1 MSQVLGSVLPLQL
14 ENNGYFGTN
23 KNLLRQLKSNLTNL
37 LRTRKGERLHQ
48 PNFGCDIHKFV
59 FEQFT
64 PETVENAY
72 ASVVDAVE
80 VWMPFLEILNVN
92 LENTISDI
100 DAQKIKMTVIFR
112 LRTNQ
117 NITDSLVLTF

>member
-64 PETVENAY
+64 PETIENAY
-72 ASVVDAVE
+72 ATVVDAVE
-80 VWMPFLEILNVN
+80 IWMPFLEILNVN
-92 LENTISDI
+92 LENTVSDI

>member
-48 PNFGCDIHKFV
+48 PNFGCDIHRYL
-59 FEQFT
+59 FEQIT
-64 PETVENAY
+64 ADTIENAY
-72 ASVVDAVE
+72 TSVVDAVE
-80 VWMPFLEILNVN
+80 LWMPFLEVLNVN
-92 LENTISDI
+92 LENTISNI
-100 DAQKIKMTVIFR
+100 EEHQIKMTVIFR

>member
-23 KNLLRQLKSNLTNL
+23 KNLLKQLKSNLTNL

-59 FEQFT
+59 FEQHT

-72 ASVVDAVE
+72 TSVVDAVE
-80 VWMPFLEILNVN
+80 VWMPFLEVLNVN

-100 DAQKIKMTVIFR
+100 DAHRIKMTVIFR

>member
-23 KNLLRQLKSNLTNL
+23 KNLLKQLKSNLTNL

-64 PETVENAY
+64 DETVENAY
-72 ASVVDAVE
+72 TSVVDAVD
-80 VWMPFLEILNVN
+80 VWMPFLEVLNVN
-92 LENTISDI
+92 LENTVSDI
-100 DAQKIKMTVIFR
+100 DAQQIKMTVIFR

>member
-1 MSQVLGSVLPLQL
+1 MSQALGSILPLQL
-14 ENNGYFGTN
+14 EKNGYFGTN

-48 PNFGCDIHKFV
+48 PNFGCDIHRFV

-64 PETVENAY
+64 PETIENAY

-80 VWMPFLEILNVN
+80 VWMPFLEVLNVN
-92 LENTISDI
+92 LENTVSDI
-100 DAQKIKMTVIFR
+100 DAQQIKMTVIFR

>member
-1 MSQVLGSVLPLQL
+1 MSQALGSVLPLQL
-14 ENNGYFGTN
+14 EKNGYFGTN

-48 PNFGCDIHKFV
+48 PNFGCDIHRFV

-64 PETVENAY
+64 PETIENAY

-80 VWMPFLEILNVN
+80 VWMPFLEVLNVN
-92 LENTISDI
+92 LENTVSDI
-100 DAQKIKMTVIFR
+100 DAQQIKMTVIFR